1 MPTPKILAFAAS
13 LRRESWN
20 RKLIRVAAEGA
31 RQAGAEVT
39 LLDLNDYPLPMYHG
53 DEEAGAGGPPEHAR
67 KLYDIVKAHD
77 AFLVSSPEY
86 NGTYP
91 GLLKNMLDW
100 LSRPN
105 GSGDKPFSIFANK
118 PAAIMGASPGAFG
131 GVRMLPSLRLLLS
144 HFQMLV
150 IPQQHALAK
159 AGEAFDD
166 QGNLRDDKVAATVK
180 GLGERVAKLAAKL
193 A

>member
-1 MPTPKILAFAAS
+1 MPTPRILAFAAS
-13 LRRESWN
+13 LRRDSWN
-20 RKLIRVAAEGA
+20 RKLIGVAAQGA

-39 LLDLNDYPLPMYHG
+39 LLDLNEYPLPLYHG
-53 DEEAGAGGPPEHAR
+53 DEEATGGVPENAR
-67 KLYDIVKAHD
+67 KLYDIFKAHD

-105 GSGDKPFSIFANK
+105 GSGDKPFSIFDNK

-159 AGEAFDD
+159 AAEAFDD
-166 QGNLRDDKVAATVK
+166 QGNLRDEKTAATVK
-180 GLGERVAKLAAKL
+180 GLGERVATLAGKLA
-193 A
+193 